1 MLSNSQIN
9 QYKNDGYIIPDFKM
23 PEEVLLK
30 IEKRHNDLLNKHPE
44 FKNYCP
50 AVLSYDE
57 GFIDFCKN
65 EKILD
70 YVSQLIGPDFALW
83 NSGFFAK
90 PPIDGHA
97 TPWHQDGQY
106 WPIRPLATC
115 TVWLAVDDSTPE
127 NGCLKFIKGSHID
140 QKLKSHNENN
150 SKNLTLNQELAN
162 EEFDETEAVNL
173 VLDRGQ
179 ISLHDVYLVHGS
191 EANNS
196 PKARRAITMRF
207 MPTTSIFDHQLVKDK
222 KMFSKLNASKYSDRK
237 IYHMRGN
244 DISGK
249 NNLTYI

>member
-1 MLSNSQIN
+1 MMLSNNQIN
-9 QYKNDGYIIPDFKM
+9 QYKNDGYVIPDFKM
-23 PEEVLLK
+23 PEEDLLK

-57 GFIDFCKN
+57 GFIDICNN

-83 NSGFFAK
+83 NSSFFAK

-115 TVWLAVDDSTPE
+115 TAWLAIDDSTPE

-140 QKLKSHNENN
+140 QKLKSHNVNN
-150 SKNLTLNQELAN
+150 NKNLTLNQELAN
-162 EEFDETEAVNL
+162 EEFNEKDAVDL
-173 VLDRGQ
+173 ILKRGQ

-196 PKARRAITMRF
+196 SKARRAITMRF

-222 KMFSKLNASKYSDRK
+222 KLFFK
-237 IYHMRGN
+237 
-244 DISGK
+244 
-249 NNLTYI
+249 T